1 MSTELGLLGRV
12 LILVAIVIG
21 LRVGAIP
28 FVISLVL
35 PVFVIL
41 FLMFEVFA
49 ASVYSVSG
57 NLLLIAIVES
67 LWFARTVAL
76 SWPITFKF

>member
-1 MSTELGLLGRV
+1 MIAMV
-12 LILVAIVIG
+12 
-21 LRVGAIP
+21 VGMGFGALP
-28 FVISLVL
+28 FVLSLVL

-57 NLLLIAIVES
+57 NLLLIATVEA
-67 LWFARTVAL
+67 LWFARTAAV
-76 SWPITFKF
+76 SWPITFKL